1 MADDRLDRV
10 REEFSRQAETFDAYA
25 GRADVKTEDRF
36 LAALGA
42 AATGRVLDVACGPG
56 VVACAVAKTA
66 AEVVGLDA
74 TEAMLD
80 RARRRAAEAD
90 LANATFQTG
99 DAENLPFEDG
109 SFDGVVTRLSLHH
122 FADPAKAVGEMRRV
136 LKPGGRA
143 VIVDVVSSEDPAE
156 AELHNAI
163 EILRDPSHIR
173 MLPPSEMDRIIADA
187 GFQNLE
193 TVTWDK
199 DREFDEWMGIVNDP
213 TRVEPLRVMTKAVAE
228 AGRQAGIGLRV
239 QDGQIHFFHRWRL
252 AAADRS

>member
-10 REEFSRQAETFDAYA
+10 REEFSRQADTFDAYA

-66 AEVVGLDA
+66 AEVAGLDA
-74 TEAMLD
+74 TEAMLEK
-80 RARRRAAEAD
+80 ARRRAAEVGLD
-90 LANATFQTG
+90 NATFQTG
-99 DAENLPFEDG
+99 DAENLPFDDG

-122 FADPAKAVGEMRRV
+122 FADPARAVREMRRV
-136 LKPGGRA
+136 LKLGGRA
-143 VIVDVVSSEDPAE
+143 VIVDVVSSEDQAE

-163 EILRDPSHIR
+163 EILRDPSHVR

-252 AAADRS
+252 AAADRG